1 MPELITAQEA
11 PAAIGPYSH
20 AAKVGNLLICSGQ
33 IPVDPASGTLV
44 ADDIDTQTNQV
55 LVNIKAVLA
64 SQGLAMKDVAKSTV
78 FLTDMAEFPAM
89 NALYAEH
96 FGEHKP
102 ARSTIQVAA
111 LPLGARVEIEVIA
124 ELA

>member
-1 MPELITAQEA
+1 MPDLITAQDA

-20 AAKVGNLLICSGQ
+20 AAKVGNLLFCSGQ
-33 IPVDPASGTLV
+33 IPVDPSSGGLV
-44 ADDIDTQTNQV
+44 DDTIEAQTTQV
-55 LVNIKAVLA
+55 LQNIKSVLA
-64 SQGLAMKDVAKSTV
+64 SQGLALSDVAKSTV

-96 FGEHKP
+96 FGDHKP

-111 LPLGARVEIEVIA
+111 LPLGARVEIEVVA
-124 ELA
+124 EFA

>member
-1 MPELITAQEA
+1 MPDLITAQDA

-20 AAKVGNLLICSGQ
+20 AAQVGNLLFCSGQ
-33 IPVDPASGTLV
+33 IPVDPDSGQLVEDTIDAQTL
-44 ADDIDTQTNQV
+44 QV
-55 LVNIKAVLA
+55 LTNIKTVLA
-64 SQGLAMKDVAKSTV
+64 SQGLDLSKVAKTTV

-96 FGEHKP
+96 FGDHKP
-102 ARSTIQVAA
+102 ARSTIQVAG

-124 ELA
+124 ELS

>member
-1 MPELITAQEA
+1 MPELITAQDA

-33 IPVDPASGTLV
+33 IPVDPASGQLV
-44 ADDIDTQTNQV
+44 ADEIEAQTNQV
-55 LVNIKAVLA
+55 LTNVKAVLA
-64 SQGLAMKDVAKSTV
+64 SQGLAMTDVAKSTV

-96 FGEHKP
+96 FGDHKP

-124 ELA
+124 ELP